1 MSPTSSFVF
10 CYPFLLYRTRNDNRR
25 RHLCRCFDIRLVAV
39 RIEAVRTP
47 LRVWRDT
54 CHTPG
59 MAFRSESELI
69 AASKGGDSIAVAEL
83 FEGHYPLSLRV
94 ARGIPREH
102 EGARDAVQSA
112 CLSAFRNLQLFRGD
126 ATFKTWITRIVNEC
140 LMRHARRRAG
150 TNRSVW
156 TNLPAAERHCL
167 RVPGR
172 LLRHMH
178 SAGNSRPRS
187 WTEMPSFPLACPRC
201 SIFMRFPVFPSGRWH
216 RPSV

>member
-69 AASKGGDSIAVAEL
+69 AASKGGDEHRRRRIIRGAL
-83 FEGHYPLSLRV
+83 PLV
-94 ARGIPREH
+94 
-102 EGARDAVQSA
+102 
-112 CLSAFRNLQLFRGD
+112 
-126 ATFKTWITRIVNEC
+126 T
-140 LMRHARRRAG
+140 ARR
-150 TNRSVW
+150 
-156 TNLPAAERHCL
+156 
-167 RVPGR
+167 
-172 LLRHMH
+172 
-178 SAGNSRPRS
+178 
-187 WTEMPSFPLACPRC
+187 
-201 SIFMRFPVFPSGRWH
+201 
-216 RPSV
+216 